1 MKNVLQNYSNTN
13 QARIFTALVLTGIL
27 SIGNGLTLI
36 KSATAAP
43 ANGSEETSEV
53 ISQNARTN
61 TLPRL
66 VANAVLRDLSRRERI
81 PVKELQITDY
91 SQKAWNNGCLALA
104 RKDEFCT
111 EAIVPGWRVVV
122 SNGKQRWTYHTNSNG
137 RNLRLATAVT
147 SESSVPLG
155 LPKSVKDAVLRDAS
169 RRLKMNI
176 SSFTIMQAKE
186 QTWNDG
192 CLSLARP
199 EDVCA
204 RGLVPGWRVVVGA
217 PEQSLVYHTDRT
229 GSAFRLNEKESEISR
244 SNSPDEGR
252 KNAKLP
258 SSIAQRV
265 LADASSKSG
274 VSISRLRI
282 VDVEEREWSNACLGI
297 NKPGVLCAEVVVPGW
312 QVTVTDGEQRW
323 VYRVGQTVTISLDE
337 EASKIADNIKPV
349 RIPASELPPALSPG
363 MVFRQISS
371 GGIIGKTYQ
380 TVLMND
386 GRVMQTMIGDM
397 NDSSRRVWRISPE
410 SVQDFQKLLQRQQ
423 FENVSYPAT
432 RGSADYI
439 TYTLTSGEN
448 TLQYNDVSRS
458 NLPRNLQAVL
468 QAWNQILSSKDSNI
482 SENTVKPV
490 RIPASEL
497 PPALTRGMVFRQIS
511 SGGIMGKTYLT
522 VLMDDGRV
530 MQTMVGDMNDSSRR
544 VWRISPESVRDFQKL
559 LQRQQFENVSYPAT
573 SGSADYIT
581 YTLTSGENT
590 LQYNDVSRNNLPEN
604 LLAVVQAWNQISSRN
619 SVQR

>member
-1 MKNVLQNYSNTN
+1 MKNVLQNYCNTN

-27 SIGNGLTLI
+27 SVGNGFTLI
-36 KSATAAP
+36 KSATATP
-43 ANGSEETSEV
+43 ANGSKETNQV
-53 ISQNARTN
+53 ITQSLRTN
-61 TLPRL
+61 SLPRS

-81 PVKELQITDY
+81 PVKELEITDY

-111 EAIVPGWRVVV
+111 QAIVPGWRVVV

-147 SESSVPLG
+147 SESSVPIG
-155 LPKSVKDAVLRDAS
+155 LPKSVRDAVFKDAS
-169 RRLKMNI
+169 QRLKLNV
-176 SSFTIMQAKE
+176 SSLTIMQAK
-186 QTWNDG
+186 QRTWNDG

-199 EDVCA
+199 EDSCTM
-204 RGLVPGWRVVVGA
+204 GLVPGWRVVVGA
-217 PEQSLVYHTDRT
+217 PEQSLVYHTNTT
-229 GSAFRLNEKESEISR
+229 GSAYRLNEKESEISKT
-244 SNSPDEGR
+244 NSPDEVT
-252 KNAKLP
+252 KNVKLP
-258 SSIAQRV
+258 SYIAQRV
-265 LADASSKSG
+265 LAEASSKSG

-282 VDVEEREWSNACLGI
+282 VDAEQREWSNACLGI
-297 NKPGVLCAEVVVPGW
+297 NKPGVLCAQVIVPGW

-323 VYRVGQTVTISLDE
+323 VYRVGQTVTISFDE

-349 RIPASELPPALSPG
+349 RIPTSELPPALTPG

-371 GGIIGKTYQ
+371 GGIIGRTYQ

-386 GRVMQTMIGDM
+386 GRVMQTLMGDA

-410 SVQDFQKLLQRQQ
+410 SVRDFQKLLQRQQ
-423 FENVSYPAT
+423 FENLSYPAT

-468 QAWNQILSSKDSNI
+468 QAWNQILNRKDSNI
-482 SENTVKPV
+482 TENTVKPV
-490 RIPASEL
+490 RIPLSEL
-497 PPALTRGMVFRQIS
+497 PPALTPGMVFRQIS
-511 SGGIMGKTYLT
+511 SGGIIGRTYQT
-522 VLMDDGRV
+522 VLMNDGRV
-530 MQTMVGDMNDSSRR
+530 MQSRMGDANDSSRR

-559 LQRQQFENVSYPAT
+559 LQRQQFENLSYPAT

-590 LQYNDVSRNNLPEN
+590 LQYNDVSQNNLPEN
-604 LLAVVQAWNQISSRN
+604 LQALVRAWNQISSRN
-619 SVQR
+619 SVQK